1 MLTLKKKDG
10 KTLPKVILQWTEF
23 YATENSVII
32 KRKKQKMTGLNL
44 VYITY
49 FPKKPFWRT

>member
-10 KTLPKVILQWTEF
+10 KTLPKVILQWIEF
-23 YATENSVII
+23 YATENSVIT
-32 KRKKQKMTGLNL
+32 KRKKQKMAGLNL

-49 FPKKPFWRT
+49 FPIFS